1 MIDEYD
7 AFVEKIKIKTGI
19 DLSLYKQSQMKRR
32 LTSLYEKKGF
42 SSFFEYYRAMSSN
55 SELLEEF
62 LDRMTINVSEFYR
75 NYERWDILEQKILPA
90 LVKGKTD
97 LKVWSAA
104 CSTGEE
110 PYTLAMVL
118 STFFPLSRISI
129 LATDLD
135 EKVIEKAKIGFYDE
149 RSLQEMPVSMKNKYF
164 QQRGTGYLL
173 DEKIKKTVVFQ
184 KHNLLS
190 DSFPKNVDLIVCRN
204 VLIYFTDEAK
214 HALYEKFS
222 RALAPGGILFVGSTE
237 QVFTP
242 QKYGFETADT
252 FFYRKVKTI

>member
-1 MIDEYD
+1 
-7 AFVEKIKIKTGI
+7 
-19 DLSLYKQSQMKRR
+19 
-32 LTSLYEKKGF
+32 
-42 SSFFEYYRAMSSN
+42 
-55 SELLEEF
+55 
-62 LDRMTINVSEFYR
+62 
-75 NYERWDILEQKILPA
+75 
-90 LVKGKTD
+90 
-97 LKVWSAA
+97 
-104 CSTGEE
+104 
-110 PYTLAMVL
+110 MVL

-173 DEKIKKTVVFQ
+173 DKKIKKTVVFQ